1 MNEQRLAPA
10 KISLRLLGLLLAFG
24 LGAALLQAQQPP
36 VLRRA
41 RILPSIVRLD
51 PGQQQE
57 FKILQV
63 HRLTPTVVM
72 KNVQWAVNDIPG
84 GNAELGT
91 IDSQGVYRAPQEVP
105 VPNEIHICA
114 TANGAANGYLWATV
128 LVGGKNPTYKVIRD
142 WGEPHLRGL
151 GRRSARRRKALLIAP
166 HGITLDAQ
174 GNVLVVDEGSSRVV
188 RYSPQG
194 KYLGQIGLGPG
205 GSEMH
210 RVPGGYFA
218 HPRCAAVD
226 AQGNIF
232 VADMRPE
239 AHIQVFTP
247 EGKFLYSFAVKGT
260 EPGMLLRPH
269 GIQFDS
275 QQRLYVDDV
284 DNFRINVYDH
294 SGKFLFE
301 WGKGGTLP
309 GELNPPH
316 GIFLDRNDDVFV
328 CSYYGAAQKFTA
340 HGHFLK
346 AFAYP
351 DPPNGVIT
359 YHTLNGDRWGDI
371 YLSLRTLKDDPKDY
385 ISILKY
391 NNNGDFVTALQ
402 LSTPDRHSKWVTVA
416 QDGTV
421 YSAYQGKSEVGVE
434 VLREQ

>member
-10 KISLRLLGLLLAFG
+10 KIPFRLFGLLLAFG

-41 RILPSIVRLD
+41 RITPSIVRLN
-51 PGQQQE
+51 PGQQQT

-63 HRLTPTVVM
+63 HRLTPTLVM

-91 IDSQGVYRAPQEVP
+91 IDSQGVYHAPQQVP
-105 VPNEIHICA
+105 TPNEIHICA
-114 TANGAANGYLWATV
+114 TANGAANRYLWATV
-128 LVGGKNPTYKVIRD
+128 LVGGKSPTYKVIRD
-142 WGEPHLRGL
+142 WGEARLHGV
-151 GRRSARRRKALLIAP
+151 GRRSARRKKALLIAP

-174 GNVLVVDEGSSRVV
+174 GNVLVIDEGSSRVI

-194 KYLGQIGLGPG
+194 KYLGQIGLGASDTHRSVSG
-205 GSEMH
+205 GH
-210 RVPGGYFA
+210 FA
-218 HPRCAAVD
+218 APRCAAVD

-232 VADMRPE
+232 VADTRPE
-239 AHIQVFTP
+239 GHIHVFNSQ
-247 EGKFLYSFAVKGT
+247 GKYLYRFSVKGT

-275 QQRLYVDDV
+275 HQRLYVDDV

-351 DPPNGVIT
+351 DPPDGVIT
-359 YHTLNGDRWGDI
+359 YHTLNGDRWGDV
-371 YLSLRTLKDDPKDY
+371 YLSLRTRKDDPQHY

-391 NNNGDFVTALQ
+391 NNNGDFITALQ
-402 LSTPDRHSKWVTVA
+402 LSAPDRHSKWVAVA

-421 YSAYQGKSEVGVE
+421 YSAYQGKDKVGVE

>member
-1 MNEQRLAPA
+1 MNEQRLSPA
-10 KISLRLLGLLLAFG
+10 KISFRLLGLLLAFG
-24 LGAALLQAQQPP
+24 LAAALLQAQQPP

-41 RILPSIVRLD
+41 RITPSIVRLN
-51 PGQQQE
+51 PGQQQQ

-63 HRLTPTVVM
+63 HRLTPTLVM

-91 IDSQGVYRAPQEVP
+91 IDSQGVYHAPQKVP
-105 VPNEIHICA
+105 APNEIHICA
-114 TANGAANGYLWATV
+114 TANGAANRYLWATV
-128 LVGGKNPTYKVIRD
+128 LVGGKRPTYKVIRE
-142 WGEPHLRGL
+142 WGEPRLRGVS
-151 GRRSARRRKALLIAP
+151 RRSARRKKALLIAP

-174 GNVLVVDEGSSRVV
+174 GNVLVIDEGSSRVI

-194 KYLGQIGLGPG
+194 KYLGQIGLGASDTHRSVSG
-205 GSEMH
+205 GH
-210 RVPGGYFA
+210 FA
-218 HPRCAAVD
+218 APRCAAVD

-232 VADMRPE
+232 VADTRPE
-239 AHIQVFTP
+239 GHIHVFNSQ
-247 EGKFLYSFAVKGT
+247 GKYLYRFSVKGT

-275 QQRLYVDDV
+275 HQRLYVDDV

-309 GELNPPH
+309 GQLNPPH
-316 GIFLDRNDDVFV
+316 GIFLDRNNDVFV

-351 DPPNGVIT
+351 DPPDGVIT

-371 YLSLRTLKDDPKDY
+371 YLSLRTKKDDPQHY
-385 ISILKY
+385 ISIVKY
-391 NNNGDFVTALQ
+391 NNNGDFITALQ
-402 LSTPDRHSKWVTVA
+402 LSAPDRHSKWVAVA
-416 QDGTV
+416 KDGTV
-421 YSAYQGKSEVGVE
+421 YSACQGKNKVGVE

>member
-1 MNEQRLAPA
+1 MKKQRLAPA
-10 KISLRLLGLLLAFG
+10 KIAFRFLGLLLAFG
-24 LGAALLQAQQPP
+24 VGAALLRAQQLP

-51 PGQQQE
+51 PGQQQQ

-63 HRLTPTVVM
+63 HRLTPTLVM

-91 IDSQGVYRAPQEVP
+91 IDAQGIYRAPQQIP

-114 TANGAANGYLWATV
+114 TANGAANRYLWATV
-128 LVGGKNPTYKVIRD
+128 LVGSKRPTYKVIRD
-142 WGEPHLRGL
+142 WGEPRLHVVS
-151 GRRSARRRKALLIAP
+151 RRDARRKKALLIAP
-166 HGITLDAQ
+166 HGITLDAT
-174 GNVLVVDEGSSRVV
+174 GNILVVDEGSSRVV

-205 GSEMH
+205 GSELH
-210 RVPGGYFA
+210 PVRGGYFT
-218 HPRCAAVD
+218 HPRCATVD
-226 AQGNIF
+226 AQGNVF
-232 VADMRPE
+232 VANMRSE
-239 AHIQVFTP
+239 SHIEVFTP

-275 QQRLYVDDV
+275 HQRLYVDDV

-316 GIFLDRNDDVFV
+316 GIFIDRNDNVFV

-340 HGHFLK
+340 DGHFLK
-346 AFAYP
+346 AFAHP
-351 DPPNGVIT
+351 DPPDGPIT

-371 YLSLRTLKDDPKDY
+371 YLSVRTLKDDPKHY

-391 NNNGDFVTALQ
+391 NNNGDFITALQ
-402 LSTPDRHSKWVTVA
+402 LSTPDCRSKWVAVDK
-416 QDGTV
+416 DGTV
-421 YSAYQGKSEVGVE
+421 YSAYQGKDEVGVE